1 MSISKFF
8 EYILSARFRINGLL
22 LKFFLWLTGCSS
34 GSNLKCLRLPVFRD
48 IPRGN
53 IRIGNN
59 VVIGRGVTFEIARP
73 GNLVLGNEIVI
84 GDNVKLSTTKE
95 IRMGDWSGIAE
106 NSSIRGSG
114 HELKRSEKYMLQS
127 DIGGNILIGKDVL
140 IGAGVVV
147 LSGVDIPDGAVIGA
161 QSLVNQHD
169 KLHPYGIFAGSPLK
183 HIRDRI

>member
-1 MSISKFF
+1 MAITQVF
-8 EYILSARFRINGLL
+8 EYMLSARFRINGLL
-22 LKFFLWLTGCSS
+22 LKFFLWLTGCTS
-34 GSNLKCLRLPVFRD
+34 GANLKCLRLPIFRD

-53 IRIGNN
+53 IKIGNN
-59 VVIGRGVTFEIARP
+59 VVIGKGVTFEIAHS

-114 HELKRSEKYMLQS
+114 HQLKRNEKYMLQPDTGA
-127 DIGGNILIGKDVL
+127 DIVIGKDVL

-147 LSGVDIPDGAVIGA
+147 LSGVDIPDGTVIGA

-183 HIRDRI
+183 HIRDRQ